1 MMAKHF
7 PFRLPRSR
15 LAGQTL
21 PSGHGL
27 LSVPAKAFLPAQR
40 LRWRPLLLLLPS
52 PSRQGIPAP
61 KGRHCAAAS
70 CLPPLLALLALFP
83 PSLPHGTFPCHS
95 VPPFPL
101 AFPIHPPR
109 QRGNCVRDSWL
120 STLPVVS
127 SKQVIFVSQG

>member
-61 KGRHCAAAS
+61 KGRRCSFVPPSSA
-70 CLPPLLALLALFP
+70 CLACFI
-83 PSLPHGTFPCHS
+83 PSLPPSRHLSLPLRPPIPPCFP
-95 VPPFPL
+95 
-101 AFPIHPPR
+101 HPP
-109 QRGNCVRDSWL
+109 
-120 STLPVVS
+120 TP
-127 SKQVIFVSQG
+127 SKSQLCKGFLALDAARRLVKASESCA